1 MNFKKITIPGL
12 WYFFLASVFLYFS
25 QLLLLFAPF
34 RWYIPLYMDRKNRK
48 DKTVTDEKLLLVRIA
63 LLRGLKYLPWNGKC
77 LVQALSGKLL
87 LRIFGLPGTIYL
99 GVMKK
104 EGTMKAHAW
113 LISGETFISGKD
125 VHSKYTVVQ
134 QIS

>member
-1 MNFKKITIPGL
+1 MNIKKITLPGL

-25 QLLLLFAPF
+25 QLLVLFAPF
-34 RWYIPLYMDRKNRK
+34 RWYIPLFRDSKNRK
-48 DKTVTDEKLLLVRIA
+48 YELVTDEKLLVVRIA
-63 LLRGLKYLPWNGKC
+63 LLRGLKYLPWKGKC

-87 LRIFGLPGTIYL
+87 LRIFGMPGTIYL

-104 EGTMKAHAW
+104 DGNMKAHAW
-113 LISGETFISGKD
+113 LISGNTFISGKD